1 MKPLRLIP
9 ASLLLASA
17 LAVGGPATAEDQGDE
32 VLLPTKTD
40 DQNQPFELESVDVD
54 LSNYDVDPLTFD
66 LERTTFTEIEWLRQ
80 RLERDVRKATIRE
93 AFAIADLAD
102 ARANRSTARSE
113 LQQSNIRLQ
122 TIAQSFS
129 SAAVEGFLT
138 DLSGDLDNVIAP
150 DLQTIASNSLSNY
163 TTEQILID
171 RTNAELAV
179 EKAEGQLAV
188 AETAVSQA
196 LTDRQAAKADV
207 EAAEG
212 VIERFEQRVIEHA
225 AIDESND
232 DAARRLGD
240 SFASQAP
247 AEGQLV
253 VNANVELTSVAGVF
267 KVNSQIEEQLDALI
281 AHARADGFEFG
292 GGAYR
297 TVESQIELRI
307 AHCGGTEPAD
317 LEPLL
322 EDATPEEV
330 EARDAEL
337 SAYRRFVIYE
347 APAGSCSPPTAVPGQ
362 SEHQLGLAIDFTDNS
377 GNILTWGSAH
387 FAWLEQHAHLYGL
400 YNLESEAW
408 HWSTTGN

>member
-17 LAVGGPATAEDQGDE
+17 LAVGGPATADSHEQEG
-32 VLLPTKTD
+32 LLPTKTD
-40 DQNQPFELESVDVD
+40 DQNEPFELEPVDVD
-54 LSNYDVDPLTFD
+54 LSNYNVDPLTFD
-66 LERTTFTEIEWLRQ
+66 LERTTFTEIGWMREQ
-80 RLERDVRKATIRE
+80 LERDVRKATIAE

-102 ARANRSTARSE
+102 ARADRSTARSE

-138 DLSGDLDNVIAP
+138 DLSGDLDDVLAP

-179 EKAEGQLAV
+179 EKAEAQLEDADRAV
-188 AETAVSQA
+188 ARE
-196 LTDRQAAKADV
+196 LTDRKAAKAEV

-212 VIERFEQRVIEHA
+212 VIEQFEQRVVEHA
-225 AIDESND
+225 AIDEAKDN
-232 DAARRLGD
+232 AARRLGD
-240 SFASQAP
+240 SFASQEP

-297 TVESQIELRI
+297 TVESQIALRI

-317 LEPLL
+317 LEPLP
-322 EDATPEEV
+322 EEATPDEV

-337 SAYRRFVIYE
+337 AAYRRFVIYE

-377 GNILTWGSAH
+377 GNILTWGSGH
-387 FAWLEQHAHLYGL
+387 FAWLVDHAHLYGL

-408 HWSTTGN
+408 HWSTTGS